1 MDAACFPSRKV
12 LLLLTVNPG
21 AAFRTRV
28 WQRHLRHPP
37 LSPHPLSVSSSC
49 GQLVSDSFFPRSPS
63 SDSMSAKPASKA
75 KTGTT
80 STKPAKQV
88 KITEPK
94 KEAPSKKKAAAAP
107 ATSAAAAAGKKGKKE
122 RKPSREYKRKPRVGR
137 LWVRSTF
144 VGFKRGLR
152 NQHEN
157 VSLLR
162 IEGVGSRKETE
173 FYQGKKCALVY
184 RAKNKTAIPN
194 KHGAKDRQRVIWGK
208 VARPHGNSGIVRA
221 RFQRNLPARAM
232 GRTIRVL
239 LYPSR
244 I

>member
-1 MDAACFPSRKV
+1 
-12 LLLLTVNPG
+12 
-21 AAFRTRV
+21 
-28 WQRHLRHPP
+28 
-37 LSPHPLSVSSSC
+37 
-49 GQLVSDSFFPRSPS
+49 
-63 SDSMSAKPASKA
+63 MS
-75 KTGTT
+75 
-80 STKPAKQV
+80 STKPAAKTASKPATKKAGATSKAPKQV

-94 KEAPSKKKAAAAP
+94 KETASKKKAAPVADAAAP
-107 ATSAAAAAGKKGKKE
+107 AAAAAGATKGKKE
-122 RKPSREYKRKPRVGR
+122 KKVRKVSRGYIRKARVGR

-173 FYQGKKCALVY
+173 FYQGKRCALVY
-184 RAKNKTAIPN
+184 RAKNRTAIPN
-194 KHGAKDRQRVIWGK
+194 RHGAKDRQRVIWGK
-208 VARPHGNSGIVRA
+208 VTRPHGNSGIVRA

>member
-1 MDAACFPSRKV
+1 
-12 LLLLTVNPG
+12 
-21 AAFRTRV
+21 
-28 WQRHLRHPP
+28 
-37 LSPHPLSVSSSC
+37 
-49 GQLVSDSFFPRSPS
+49 
-63 SDSMSAKPASKA
+63 MSAKTAVKS
-75 KTGTT
+75 KTG
-80 STKPAKQV
+80 TKPAKTV
-88 KITEPK
+88 KISEPK
-94 KEAPSKKKAAAAP
+94 KEAASKKKAAAPA
-107 ATSAAAAAGKKGKKE
+107 ATSASASKAKKE
-122 RKPSREYKRKPRVGR
+122 KKEQKVSREYKRKPRVGR

-162 IEGVGSRKETE
+162 IEGVTSRKETD
-173 FYQGKKCALVY
+173 FYHGKRCALVY

-194 KHGAKDRQRVIWGK
+194 RHGAKDRQRVIWGK
-208 VARPHGNSGIVRA
+208 VTRAHGNSGIVRA

-232 GRTIRVL
+232 GRTVRVL

>member
-1 MDAACFPSRKV
+1 
-12 LLLLTVNPG
+12 
-21 AAFRTRV
+21 
-28 WQRHLRHPP
+28 
-37 LSPHPLSVSSSC
+37 
-49 GQLVSDSFFPRSPS
+49 
-63 SDSMSAKPASKA
+63 MSAKPALKT
-75 KTGTT
+75 KTGT
-80 STKPAKQV
+80 KAPKQV
-88 KITEPK
+88 KISEPK
-94 KEAPSKKKAAAAP
+94 KEAASKKKAAPAATAS
-107 ATSAAAAAGKKGKKE
+107 ATKAKTGKKE
-122 RKPSREYKRKPRVGR
+122 QKVSREYKRKPRVGR

-162 IEGVGSRKETE
+162 IEGVTSRKETD
-173 FYQGKKCALVY
+173 FYHGKRCALVY

-194 KHGAKDRQRVIWGK
+194 RHGAKDRQRVIWGK
-208 VARPHGNSGIVRA
+208 ITRAHGNSGIVRA

-232 GRTIRVL
+232 GRTVRVL